1 MQFRYVF
8 VEECNYHEIFV
19 ANKEPKA
26 IRMILNVLCMILCK
40 KVPEGV
46 VTFKIDELH
55 KKIKLLPLP
64 R

>member
-1 MQFRYVF
+1 M
-8 VEECNYHEIFV
+8 
-19 ANKEPKA
+19 
-26 IRMILNVLCMILCK
+26 CK

-64 R
+64 RAYGFE